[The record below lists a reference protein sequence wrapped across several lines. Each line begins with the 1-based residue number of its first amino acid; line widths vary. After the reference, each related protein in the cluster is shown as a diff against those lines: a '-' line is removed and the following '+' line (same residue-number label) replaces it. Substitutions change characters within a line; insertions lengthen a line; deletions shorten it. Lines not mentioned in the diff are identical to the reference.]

1 MLILPQRSFDN
12 LSTVSKQRV
21 IKKDRPPTRPPNS
34 MSLQE
39 ANQRLDG
46 RTLHFALK
54 LQPTENIAV

>member
-1 MLILPQRSFDN
+1 MLVLPQRSFDN

-21 IKKDRPPTRPPNS
+21 IKKDRPPTS